1 MIYVVSGL
9 AILIFILIVSSVKI
23 VPPGA
28 VFIVERMGSFYA
40 VYTEGVHFSIPF
52 LDRITAKVSTADQRL
67 PVENVTA
74 LSSDERPLTLSAEV
88 CFCVAD
94 AERFF
99 YSTENTVSSLGRLTL
114 TALRDIVSAM
124 DAETVLASKEDI
136 GKKAARVTAPAV
148 DKWGLLVKEIRLT
161 ELSDQ

>member
-1 MIYVVSGL
+1 MIYVAAGL
-9 AILIFILIVSSVKI
+9 AIVIFILIVSSVKI

-28 VFIVERMGSFYA
+28 VFIVERMGAFYA

-52 LDRITAKVSTADQRL
+52 LDRIAAKVSTADQCL

-74 LSSDERPLTLSAEV
+74 LSSDEKPLTLSAEV
-88 CFCVAD
+88 CFCVTD

-124 DAETVLASKEDI
+124 DAAAVLASQEDI
-136 GKKAARVTAPAV
+136 GKKAARVTAPAAEQ
-148 DKWGLLVKEIRLT
+148 WGLLVKEIRLT